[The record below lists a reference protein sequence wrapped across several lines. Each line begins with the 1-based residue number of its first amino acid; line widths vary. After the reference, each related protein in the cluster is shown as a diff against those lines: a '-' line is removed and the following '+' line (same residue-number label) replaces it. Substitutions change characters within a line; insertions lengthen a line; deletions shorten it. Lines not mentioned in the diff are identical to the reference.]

1 MSDDTKKLTTKNITE
16 DEKVL
21 LENTKLMEQY
31 IQDNDEKNL
40 QTNILNEIRF
50 KNKQDQYVW
59 DLLPL
64 TLKQKE
70 ELLLNLYGT
79 GAKQAFANPQG
90 KRTNNK
96 ITDDIKLDP
105 SQ

>member
-1 MSDDTKKLTTKNITE
+1 MSDIVKVITTKKQTE

-31 IQDNDEKNL
+31 LSENDEKNL

-50 KNKQDQYVW
+50 ANKQDRYVW

-70 ELLLNLYGT
+70 ELLLNLY
-79 GAKQAFANPQG
+79 K
-90 KRTNNK
+90 TNNNK
-96 ITDDIKLDP
+96 DDIKLDP

>member
-79 GAKQAFANPQG
+79 
-90 KRTNNK
+90 NNK

>member
-1 MSDDTKKLTTKNITE
+1 MSDNRKVLTTKKQTE
-16 DEKVL
+16 DEKAL
-21 LENTKLMEQY
+21 LENTKLMEEY
-31 IQDNDEKNL
+31 LSENDEKNL

-79 GAKQAFANPQG
+79 
-90 KRTNNK
+90 NNK
-96 ITDDIKLDP
+96 INTDDITLDP
-105 SQ
+105 SQQV

>member
-1 MSDDTKKLTTKNITE
+1 MSDNRKVLTTKKQTE
-16 DEKVL
+16 DEKAL
-21 LENTKLMEQY
+21 LENTKLMEEY
-31 IQDNDEKNL
+31 LSENDEKNL

-79 GAKQAFANPQG
+79 N
-90 KRTNNK
+90 NNK
-96 ITDDIKLDP
+96 INTDDIKIDP

>member
-1 MSDDTKKLTTKNITE
+1 MSDIRKVLTTKKQTE
-16 DEKVL
+16 EEKVL
-21 LENTKLMEQY
+21 LENTKLMEEY
-31 IQDNDEKNL
+31 LSENDEKNL

-50 KNKQDQYVW
+50 ANKQDEYVFNM
-59 DLLPL
+59 LPL

-79 GAKQAFANPQG
+79 
-90 KRTNNK
+90 NNK
-96 ITDDIKLDP
+96 DDIKLDP

>member
-1 MSDDTKKLTTKNITE
+1 MSDIRKVLTTKKQTE
-16 DEKVL
+16 DEKAL
-21 LENTKLMEQY
+21 LENTKLMEEY
-31 IQDNDEKNL
+31 LSENDEKNL

-70 ELLLNLYGT
+70 ELLLNL
-79 GAKQAFANPQG
+79 
-90 KRTNNK
+90 
-96 ITDDIKLDP
+96 
-105 SQ
+105 

>member
-1 MSDDTKKLTTKNITE
+1 MSDIRKVLTTKKQTE
-16 DEKVL
+16 EEKVL

-31 IQDNDEKNL
+31 LSENDEKNL

-50 KNKQDQYVW
+50 ANKQDEYVFNM
-59 DLLPL
+59 LPL

-79 GAKQAFANPQG
+79 
-90 KRTNNK
+90 NNK
-96 ITDDIKLDP
+96 IKTDDIKLDP